1 MLIRSEQKFK
11 PPENAAR
18 VFLMWTILQMQ
29 MNSDFKKTEKG
40 PARVYLI
47 PLTEGVYP
55 PAPYAADPMVIHVPL
70 KVEGVYD

>member
-18 VFLMWTILQMQ
+18 VFLTWTILQMQ

-40 PARVYLI
+40 SAMVYLI

-55 PAPYAADPMVIHVPL
+55 PTPTPPTPW
-70 KVEGVYD
+70 